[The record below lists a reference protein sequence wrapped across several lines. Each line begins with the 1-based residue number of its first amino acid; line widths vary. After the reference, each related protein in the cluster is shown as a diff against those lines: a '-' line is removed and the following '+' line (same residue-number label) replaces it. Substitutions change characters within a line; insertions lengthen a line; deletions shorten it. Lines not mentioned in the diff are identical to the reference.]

1 MHMKRTVNNTKALRL
16 ALLLTPR
23 QFADRLG
30 VTVKRAQEIEQS
42 NAKLSEGWPEAV
54 AHALGVPVEAVT
66 DPDTDI
72 VEAIRSAA
80 KAQTAEHRICR
91 ISARFALLAMV
102 AKIGGLDI
110 ALKLS
115 EADLELALQNLILY
129 TEDFSANE
137 TEKDRLNRLSQ
148 SLQITVLAIL
158 QSHGVE
164 PETDLLHEMEIARDG
179 SLSLIETFSRADLL
193 RLVWETK

>member
-1 MHMKRTVNNTKALRL
+1 MKRTVNNTKALRL